1 MLIALFI
8 VNVYLQIEG
17 ARKHSSAISAPV
29 IFFDVGTE
37 LCMLDNG
44 RITKMLQIY
53 DSSKQLREI
62 VGYSEKPDL
71 LMLLCDTDAGKKY
84 FSLQD
89 GRLMPVL
96 YNPSDH
102 KEVFRHGF
110 FFYSKL
116 DDDGVLWVF
125 KYELGG
131 KPAGMTRLQL
141 PHYKIAGYGN
151 IDVSKSGSIAIT
163 ITDSRD
169 SDDYIFL
176 FNNEG
181 KFLCRAG
188 KGYTPSFSP
197 DGKSVA
203 YCTGKLGVV
212 EVYHIPSGRL
222 TRHKVWAPSSLLDY
236 GEPFFMAPW
245 RPYRNYGTGWSKDG
259 KWLFCGMVYCHT
271 GLGLHAVNLD
281 SGDWSVVS
289 RSIYSSRSWIA
300 GTGGFKD

>member
-1 MLIALFI
+1 MKAHRHKLLLLVCFMLIALFI

-125 KYELGG
+125 KYELGRTIILYF
-131 KPAGMTRLQL
+131 PDCAQHLTAGLHR
-141 PHYKIAGYGN
+141 N
-151 IDVSKSGSIAIT
+151 INAV
-163 ITDSRD
+163 
-169 SDDYIFL
+169 L
-176 FNNEG
+176 
-181 KFLCRAG
+181 
-188 KGYTPSFSP
+188 
-197 DGKSVA
+197 
-203 YCTGKLGVV
+203 
-212 EVYHIPSGRL
+212 
-222 TRHKVWAPSSLLDY
+222 
-236 GEPFFMAPW
+236 
-245 RPYRNYGTGWSKDG
+245 
-259 KWLFCGMVYCHT
+259 
-271 GLGLHAVNLD
+271 GLGIP
-281 SGDWSVVS
+281 GGEGGKYFSVRV
-289 RSIYSSRSWIA
+289 RFA
-300 GTGGFKD
+300 A